1 MPIQAARLA
10 SSRGLRPPR
19 GVVLSGGWPYHA
31 KVIKIFENTRS
42 TTVGKSDMR
51 KVVSLLPVRGSVN
64 DERLSD
70 FELAILYGKNVCVN
84 HRLKL
89 KTASFSQK

>member
-1 MPIQAARLA
+1 
-10 SSRGLRPPR
+10 
-19 GVVLSGGWPYHA
+19 
-31 KVIKIFENTRS
+31 
-42 TTVGKSDMR
+42 MR
-51 KVVSLLPVRGSVN
+51 KVVSLLQVRGSVN